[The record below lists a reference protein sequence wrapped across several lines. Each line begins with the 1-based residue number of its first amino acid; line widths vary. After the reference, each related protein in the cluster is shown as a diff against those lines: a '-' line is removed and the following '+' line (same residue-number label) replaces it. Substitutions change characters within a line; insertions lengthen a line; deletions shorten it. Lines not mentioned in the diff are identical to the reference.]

1 MEVDWDLRG
10 NGVRVQLLTTPAM
23 VSPGETQSES
33 AALGVRSLG
42 CLVICH
48 KQLGDLT
55 LLEPAMAKL
64 AEVYGGVD
72 LLTRSG
78 HAALVSLMEG
88 VRMISRPSFRRYAA
102 VFCYDDLSKSAIHTF
117 LVRAA
122 RKDLLLRDASECSWY
137 HRMVFRSICAPGL
150 GEAYLARYN
159 WDNTLREVGASYR
172 PPTLLLPP
180 DSWKPVGFALESY
193 LLINPTAGWKS
204 KSWKV
209 GSWVKVLRRLL
220 EHDPEMNIL
229 ITSGDQAW
237 QMEHSQKIA
246 KDLGARVHFLGGQTG
261 LEAFLWLVSRSRMV
275 LGVDGAASHLAEA
288 FGRRS
293 LTLFMKSNM
302 MNWHEPGAFNVA
314 IAAAVNAETGVLEI
328 ESEAVADQAISLWS

>member
-1 MEVDWDLRG
+1 
-10 NGVRVQLLTTPAM
+10 M
-23 VSPGETQSES
+23 VSPNVTQPETAPFS
-33 AALGVRSLG
+33 GGPLG

-64 AEVYGGVD
+64 VEVYGGVD

-122 RKDLLLRDASECSWY
+122 RKDLLLREASECSWY
-137 HRMVFRSICAPGL
+137 HRMVFRSIRAPGL
-150 GEAYLARYN
+150 SDAYLARYN
-159 WDNTLREVGASYR
+159 WENTLPEVEASYR
-172 PPTLLLPP
+172 APTLVLPP
-180 DSWKPVGFALESY
+180 DSWKPEGFALESY
-193 LLINPTAGWKS
+193 LLLNPTAGWKS

-209 GSWVKVLRRLL
+209 GSWVKVIRRLL
-220 EHDPEMNIL
+220 EHDAGMRIL
-229 ITSGDQAW
+229 ITSGDQEW

-246 KDLGARVHFLGGQTG
+246 KDLGAQVHFLGGQTG

-275 LGVDGAASHLAEA
+275 LGVDGAASHLAAA

-314 IAAAVNAETGVLEI
+314 MAASANAASGVLEI
-328 ESEAVADQAISLWS
+328 ESEAFADQAISLWS

>member
-1 MEVDWDLRG
+1 M
-10 NGVRVQLLTTPAM
+10 
-23 VSPGETQSES
+23 
-33 AALGVRSLG
+33 
-42 CLVICH
+42 
-48 KQLGDLT
+48 
-55 LLEPAMAKL
+55 
-64 AEVYGGVD
+64 
-72 LLTRSG
+72 
-78 HAALVSLMEG
+78 
-88 VRMISRPSFRRYAA
+88 
-102 VFCYDDLSKSAIHTF
+102 
-117 LVRAA
+117 
-122 RKDLLLRDASECSWY
+122 
-137 HRMVFRSICAPGL
+137 
-150 GEAYLARYN
+150 
-159 WDNTLREVGASYR
+159 
-172 PPTLLLPP
+172 
-180 DSWKPVGFALESY
+180 
-193 LLINPTAGWKS
+193 
-204 KSWKV
+204 
-209 GSWVKVLRRLL
+209 KVLRRLL